1 MGATAKPPSWTVTL
15 VCGASGVGKSSVAI
29 PLARQ
34 YGTSLAEVDDIVMAL
49 KANAGK
55 LSVPAGHAGVGSRT
69 SMVYSTVV
77 DTG

>member
-34 YGTSLAEVDDIVMAL
+34 YGTPLAEVDDIVMAL
-49 KANAGK
+49 
-55 LSVPAGHAGVGSRT
+55 
-69 SMVYSTVV
+69 
-77 DTG
+77 